1 MMIMQSLKFYLSE
14 HPSIVN
20 FRWSN
25 TQTFGSTWSFL
36 FSSVAIYVVAA
47 STLHTFLSLILPKR
61 RRVPLG
67 PIPAIHSLCI
77 SLISA
82 LIFIGILLSSAADIR
97 DTRWFWRRT
106 KTITTPFQWFL
117 CFPLGTRPSG
127 RVFFWS
133 YVFYLSRFLH
143 LLRTFLAVLRRRKLT
158 FFHLFNQSILLFMSF
173 LWLEFSQS
181 FQVLAILLAT
191 LLYSV
196 VYGYRFMAAI
206 GLPSSACFSFVLNC
220 RVVLLGCNLVCHFG
234 VIFLHFVK
242 GGCNGM
248 GAWCFNSVLNGLILC
263 LFLDF
268 YFKRNLRKRTAG
280 DISGHGGSS
289 SSARYH
295 RRSASEM
302 KSE

>member
-1 MMIMQSLKFYLSE
+1 
-14 HPSIVN
+14 
-20 FRWSN
+20 
-25 TQTFGSTWSFL
+25 
-36 FSSVAIYVVAA
+36 
-47 STLHTFLSLILPKR
+47 
-61 RRVPLG
+61 
-67 PIPAIHSLCI
+67 
-77 SLISA
+77 
-82 LIFIGILLSSAADIR
+82 
-97 DTRWFWRRT
+97 
-106 KTITTPFQWFL
+106 
-117 CFPLGTRPSG
+117 
-127 RVFFWS
+127 
-133 YVFYLSRFLH
+133 
-143 LLRTFLAVLRRRKLT
+143 
-158 FFHLFNQSILLFMSF
+158 MSF

-196 VYGYRFMAAI
+196 VYGYRFLAAI

-220 RVVLLGCNLVCHFG
+220 RAVLLGCNLVCHFG

-268 YFKRNLRKRTAG
+268 YFKRHLSKRTAG

-289 SSARYH
+289 SSGRYR